1 MIVVYLY
8 ISVISI
14 PRLIVHKVDAAEDNT
29 GASIY
34 VVVSDCGT
42 GGAK

>member
-8 ISVISI
+8 ISVVSI
-14 PRLIVHKVDAAEDNT
+14 PRLIINKVDAAEDDT

-34 VVVSDCGT
+34 VIVSDCGT